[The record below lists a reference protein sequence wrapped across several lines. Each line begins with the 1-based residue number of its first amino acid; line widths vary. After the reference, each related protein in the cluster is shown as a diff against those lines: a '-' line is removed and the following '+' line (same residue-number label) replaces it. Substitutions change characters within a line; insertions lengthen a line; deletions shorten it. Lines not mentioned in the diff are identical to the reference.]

1 MNRRA
6 STRVARGPVRAV
18 LAVEA
23 LAAMVSARAAHAD
36 DCHATSSL
44 TPRLEGRSGTGLLAG
59 VCADVPYATPVG
71 CLRASFPGGSREE
84 LVSGLS
90 D

>member
-59 VCADVPYATPVG
+59 VCADAD
-71 CLRASFPGGSREE
+71 LRALPGSSSA
-84 LVSGLS
+84 VSERLFLTAPRDFS
-90 D
+90 